1 MTTDFIN
8 DDDRI
13 TDDDRQFLISRY
25 PILTTVAKHECY
37 GDLCPCFS
45 VLEILEEEWQAYLQ
59 NCLLTGDHH
68 TDYYSFYAF
77 VGCRVG
83 ELRDSDGCECGDS
96 ECRADHNFET
106 SHEAL
111 WHDRI

>member
-1 MTTDFIN
+1 MNDTDY
-8 DDDRI
+8 
-13 TDDDRQFLISRY
+13 LIRRY
-25 PILTTVAKHECY
+25 PVLTTVAEHECH

-45 VLEILEEEWQAYLQ
+45 VLEVLEEQWRLMGER
-59 NCLLTGDHH
+59 GEHD
-68 TDYYSFYAF
+68 TDYVHFHEFVAF
-77 VGCRVG
+77 RVRKMSS
-83 ELRDSDGCECGDS
+83 ECECGDL